1 MEVFREK
8 VALMGVLKV
17 LENCR
22 KASAGGNGAS
32 RGRRGPELAGLTC
45 GARAEGQVGG
55 GAQQERRRLDPDH
68 GCPDSRN
75 TFLCAGSPAGAGWV
89 LTKLRALGEALPSP
103 CRSSRCQP
111 ARRPHCFVVLF
122 NSALGKCISFPI
134 ELRIF
139 MAKNSLFFI

>member
-17 LENCR
+17 LENCK
-22 KASAGGNGAS
+22 KASAGGNGVS

-45 GARAEGQVGG
+45 GARAEGQAGG
-55 GAQQERRRLDPDH
+55 GAQQERRGWTRSWLPRQQEHVPVCWEPSRGRLGAHKAEGP
-68 GCPDSRN
+68 G
-75 TFLCAGSPAGAGWV
+75 GGPA
-89 LTKLRALGEALPSP
+89 SP

-134 ELRIF
+134 ESRIF